1 MSRRKDIQGYLSDM
15 LLHCQRILE
24 ATNGDFDTFAESWLI
39 QDAVIRNF
47 EVLGEIAKRIDA
59 AFKEQHP
66 EIPWRSVKAFRDV
79 LVHDYE
85 DLRVE
90 IVWQTISNDIPAL
103 QNALEAAL
111 ASLPPEEDVP

>member
-1 MSRRKDIQGYLSDM
+1 M
-15 LLHCQRILE
+15 LLHCQRILK
-24 ATNGDFDTFAESWLI
+24 ATDDGFDTFAESWLI

-66 EIPWRSVKAFRDV
+66 EIPWRSVTAFRDV
-79 LVHDYE
+79 LIHDYE

-103 QNALEAAL
+103 QIALEAL
-111 ASLPPEEDVP
+111 LESLPPEAH